1 MMGWH
6 IISITAISKL
16 FLFIYLY
23 IFLIFFRLDAAS
35 SPLPGSL
42 SSVGTPESLS
52 SADSPS
58 FTFRP
63 VDSPS
68 PGRPVLPVTDE
79 PMHEERQPELS
90 KQDQVMTPV
99 EQNPS

>member
-1 MMGWH
+1 M
-6 IISITAISKL
+6 L
-16 FLFIYLY
+16 
-23 IFLIFFRLDAAS
+23 FRLDATS

-52 SADSPS
+52 SADSPG
-58 FTFRP
+58 FTYRP

-68 PGRPVLPVTDE
+68 PGRPILPVIDE

-90 KQDQVMTPV
+90 KQDQVMASV
-99 EQNPS
+99 DQSPS

>member
-1 MMGWH
+1 M
-6 IISITAISKL
+6 
-16 FLFIYLY
+16 
-23 IFLIFFRLDAAS
+23 DAAS

-99 EQNPS
+99 EQSPS